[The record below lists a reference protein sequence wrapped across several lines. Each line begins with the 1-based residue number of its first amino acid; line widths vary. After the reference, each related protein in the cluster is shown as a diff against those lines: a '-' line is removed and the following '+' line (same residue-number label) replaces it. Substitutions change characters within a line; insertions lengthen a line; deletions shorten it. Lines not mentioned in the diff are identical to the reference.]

1 MYQMLSHLR
10 GSVCV
15 PANRSRSHR
24 SDQYRAALIFS
35 SVMGSLDHSIPPG
48 KSSAHLCIPLS
59 FYFISFVESGSHR
72 PRLHPFVPNL
82 PTSQPCL
89 FFFLCPPLCLCSTIP
104 TSHLS
109 CFCVISLSFF
119 FLLFLPADVSP
130 RRRIL
135 NVSRCVWKQANVAS
149 DLWEKL
155 TARCVDRHRSGGI
168 VSALGPELARVRGAL
183 TVWDL

>member
-15 PANRSRSHR
+15 PANRSGSHR

-82 PTSQPCL
+82 PHQSALSL
-89 FFFLCPPLCLCSTIP
+89 FFSLSSSAPLFHHSHVSPQLLLCDIPFLLLPPLP
-104 TSHLS
+104 
-109 CFCVISLSFF
+109 
-119 FLLFLPADVSP
+119 P
-130 RRRIL
+130 RRR
-135 NVSRCVWKQANVAS
+135 
-149 DLWEKL
+149 
-155 TARCVDRHRSGGI
+155 
-168 VSALGPELARVRGAL
+168 VSAPAHPKRQPLRVEAGQRGQRPVGEADGPLRGPPQVRWDRVSSR
-183 TVWDL
+183 T